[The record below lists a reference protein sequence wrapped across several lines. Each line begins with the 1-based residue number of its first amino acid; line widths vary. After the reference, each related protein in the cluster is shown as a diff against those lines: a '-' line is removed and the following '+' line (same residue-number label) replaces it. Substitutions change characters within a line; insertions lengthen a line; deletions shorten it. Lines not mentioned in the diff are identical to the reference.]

1 MGISDAFYYT
11 IEKGQIAAKIK
22 GNPIVEQEGQFNYG
36 SLLAD
41 DFIIKRAGHFRIE
54 DFHNDQGDQL
64 VFDTGYGL
72 VSREQLISFVTDM
85 RFEDDNFIVNF
96 GDSASITLVG
106 VHQGQISFDDVVVL
120 S

>member
-22 GNPIVEQEGQFNYG
+22 GDPIVEQEGQFNYG

-41 DFIIKRAGHFRIE
+41 DFIIKRAGHFTIE

-85 RFEDDNFIVNF
+85 RFEGDDFIVNF

>member
-22 GNPIVEQEGQFNYG
+22 GNPIVEQDGQFNHG

-41 DFIIKRAGHFRIE
+41 DFIIKHAGHFRIE

-72 VSREQLISFVTDM
+72 VSREQLMSFVTDM
-85 RFEDDNFIVNF
+85 HFQGDDFIVNF

-106 VHQGQISFDDVVVL
+106 VHQAQISFDDVVVL